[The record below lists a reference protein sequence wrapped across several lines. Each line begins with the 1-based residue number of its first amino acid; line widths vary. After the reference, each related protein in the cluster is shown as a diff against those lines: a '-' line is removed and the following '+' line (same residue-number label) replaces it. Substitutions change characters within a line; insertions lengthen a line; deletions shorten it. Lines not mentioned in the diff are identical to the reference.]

1 MTFDAA
7 AVRQWNLEIAR
18 EFRANE
24 GRVGGMFEGRPMLIL
39 TTVGAKS
46 GKPHETPLVYQPDGE
61 RMYIFASKAG
71 HDSHPAWYHNLLA
84 HPEVTL
90 EVGTE
95 TFKARATV
103 VEGEERERVYQRQVA
118 TMPQF
123 AEYQAKTT
131 RVIPVIA
138 LDRIRS

>member
-7 AVRQWNLEIAR
+7 AVRQWNLDIAR
-18 EFRANE
+18 EFRANG
-24 GRVGGMFEGRPMLIL
+24 GRVGGMFEGRPILIL
-39 TTVGAKS
+39 TTIGAKS
-46 GKPHETPLVYQPDGE
+46 GKPHETPLVYQPDGG

-84 HPEVTL
+84 NPEVTL

-103 VEGEERERVYQRQVA
+103 VEGEERERIYQQQVA
-118 TMPQF
+118 SMPQF

-131 RVIPVIA
+131 RVIPVVA
-138 LDRIRS
+138 LERIGS